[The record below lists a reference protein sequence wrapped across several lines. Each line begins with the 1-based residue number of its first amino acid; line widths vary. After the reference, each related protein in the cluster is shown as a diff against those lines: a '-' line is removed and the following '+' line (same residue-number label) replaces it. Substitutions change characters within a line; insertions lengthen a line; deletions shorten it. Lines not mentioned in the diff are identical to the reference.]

1 MAENSAEPAGTGGG
15 NPQQAIADSLGAM
28 VPGADLP
35 PPSSGALDDIPLQP
49 PVPFWVRW
57 KLLPLGALAATAA
70 WLWFSYQFVELN
82 LGWNNL
88 TALLPHELG
97 GLAAGVATPVALLW
111 VVVFSYQRGAD
122 IQHEAEA
129 LRWQMRQM
137 IYPGDHAQSRLR
149 EVTDSLRQQTKDL
162 NRATEEAMRRGEAV
176 SKLVRERALELSK
189 VSEDADLRAHAVA
202 VSAACV
208 KSSV

>member
-97 GLAAGVATPVALLW
+97 GLAAGVATPVACCG
-111 VVVFSYQRGAD
+111 SSS
-122 IQHEAEA
+122 
-129 LRWQMRQM
+129 
-137 IYPGDHAQSRLR
+137 SR
-149 EVTDSLRQQTKDL
+149 TS
-162 NRATEEAMRRGEAV
+162 
-176 SKLVRERALELSK
+176 
-189 VSEDADLRAHAVA
+189 VA
-202 VSAACV
+202 PI
-208 KSSV
+208 SSTRLKRCAGRCGR